1 MNAIVD
7 RLPRTREAAELLAHR
22 LRLFAQPQRLL
33 VLATLLEGEKS
44 VGQIESATSIGQ
56 PTLSQQLAELR
67 RAEIVVT
74 RKEARQVI
82 YRIITDEE
90 ATRIRLMFSIMDPE
104 VNICDAVP
112 GVQECRT
119 EVANSVASRS
129 PQVSAARFARIA
141 CGE

>member
-104 VNICDAVP
+104 VNICDAIP
-112 GVQECRT
+112 GVQDCRT
-119 EVANSVASRS
+119 EVVNSVASRS

>member
-1 MNAIVD
+1 MNAIVEN
-7 RLPRTREAAELLAHR
+7 LPRTRGAAELLAQR

-44 VGQIESATSIGQ
+44 VGQIESATNIGQ

-90 ATRIRLMFSIMDPE
+90 AMRIRFMFSIMDPSVDIHEIVARVGEGAIEE
-104 VNICDAVP
+104 VNTDVSRP
-112 GVQECRT
+112 
-119 EVANSVASRS
+119 SV
-129 PQVSAARFARIA
+129 VSAARFVRIA
-141 CGE
+141 SPE

>member
-1 MNAIVD
+1 MNAIVEN
-7 RLPRTREAAELLAHR
+7 LPRTRGAAELLAQR

-90 ATRIRLMFSIMDPE
+90 ATRIRFMFSIMDPSVDIHE
-104 VNICDAVP
+104 IMAKVGEDAIEEMNTDV
-112 GVQECRT
+112 
-119 EVANSVASRS
+119 SR
-129 PQVSAARFARIA
+129 PCVVSAARFVRISSP
-141 CGE
+141 E

>member
-1 MNAIVD
+1 MD

-112 GVQECRT
+112 GVQDGTT
-119 EVANSVASRS
+119 EATNTATPR
-129 PQVSAARFARIA
+129 PAQISAARFARIA

>member
-1 MNAIVD
+1 MD
-7 RLPRTREAAELLAHR
+7 RLPRTREAAELLAQR

-104 VNICDAVP
+104 VDISDAVP
-112 GVQECRT
+112 GVQD
-119 EVANSVASRS
+119 S
-129 PQVSAARFARIA
+129 PAVGTNTSAARPAQVSAARFARIA

>member
-1 MNAIVD
+1 M
-7 RLPRTREAAELLAHR
+7 
-22 LRLFAQPQRLL
+22 
-33 VLATLLEGEKS
+33 LATLLEGEKS

-90 ATRIRLMFSIMDPE
+90 ATRIRLMFSIMDPDI
-104 VNICDAVP
+104 NICDAVP
-112 GVQECRT
+112 GMQECGAGA
-119 EVANSVASRS
+119 VNPVASRS
-129 PQVSAARFARIA
+129 SQVSAARFARVA